1 MAKQPSPLLP
11 RQPEQQPNGY
21 DTRTQEPGFSAD
33 VPSHNEQLPQKDTYE
48 SIASADVIRE
58 KIVSEAAG
66 LSSQQTTQT
75 TTAQGAT
82 MAALSPRA
90 LSDMTPEDQVKHLV
104 DLAHKSGLDH
114 AYKLANATNNAYVI
128 DRFHDELVNRVMH
141 NKQQSM

>member
-1 MAKQPSPLLP
+1 MANQPSPLLP
-11 RQPEQQPNGY
+11 KQPEQQPNGF
-21 DTRTQEPGFSAD
+21 DTQKQEPGFSAAA
-33 VPSHNEQLPQKDTYE
+33 PSHSEQLPQKETYE
-48 SIASADVIRE
+48 SIASADVVRE

-66 LSSQQTTQT
+66 LSSQQTTQQT
-75 TTAQGAT
+75 TNQSAPQG
-82 MAALSPRA
+82 ALSPKA